1 MSITQQIPAL
11 PTPPQRSDPANFDDR
26 ADAFLGALP
35 AYGGAQNTWAGQA
48 NALAVTMNSAGAAAT
63 TAQTTAAQ
71 AATTAAQAATTATA
85 AQTAITSGLA
95 QTAGETASV
104 VAHNAAPNA
113 HPVEHA
119 QLLGQLGYALDLAG
133 IASRAISGGR
143 IRLQGGS
150 AASPAIRIGADA
162 GIYQSAPGTL
172 SVSIAGVERLRITA
186 TGIQVT
192 GGSVT
197 SL

>member
-1 MSITQQIPAL
+1 MSEPCYVDVGRTG
-11 PTPPQRSDPANFDDR
+11 PQLLETLNR
-26 ADAFLGALP
+26 ADSAIQPSGLP
-35 AYGGAQNTWAGQA
+35 APIAAGVATHNNSGQA
-48 NALAVTMNSAGAAAT
+48 HAVA
-63 TAQTTAAQ
+63 
-71 AATTAAQAATTATA
+71 
-85 AQTAITSGLA
+85 
-95 QTAGETASV
+95 V
-104 VAHNAAPNA
+104 
-113 HPVEHA
+113 A